1 MGPYSETLQNKR
13 KANLELVIANPNLSD
28 DMKRIWTKHLNNL
41 AVNEDEYNARVV
53 NVFQNIR
60 KGGIY
65 DFETS

>member
-1 MGPYSETLQNKR
+1 
-13 KANLELVIANPNLSD
+13 
-28 DMKRIWTKHLNNL
+28 MKRIWTKHLNNL